1 MRLRLVDNM
10 GAAIA
15 FEHLNRHRAKF
26 RKWHLSAWPTFPLRL
41 NMTLPT
47 VDRYQRGKDHD
58 PKDENLSLGRVDKLF
73 LPTHSVFSTQVEATK
88 RLRSLVIRTLPIP
101 TDTSCLS
108 PGLKGRLF
116 GNSRSHKINKAARS
130 RGQSSA
136 TLGCEAPLNP
146 QSWLTPRL
154 CSTLLYMA
162 DRIAYKAVT
171 RGIAVSVEPTYLEAD
186 SSPSNSQY
194 LWAYR
199 VIIENQGRD
208 TVQLLSR
215 HWMITNARGELTE
228 VKGPGVI
235 GKQPFLKPGESHAY
249 TSGTPLNTP
258 SGMMGGS
265 YEMESDSGE
274 RFNVEIPTFSLDSPD
289 QSVLLH

>member
-1 MRLRLVDNM
+1 
-10 GAAIA
+10 
-15 FEHLNRHRAKF
+15 
-26 RKWHLSAWPTFPLRL
+26 
-41 NMTLPT
+41 
-47 VDRYQRGKDHD
+47 
-58 PKDENLSLGRVDKLF
+58 
-73 LPTHSVFSTQVEATK
+73 
-88 RLRSLVIRTLPIP
+88 
-101 TDTSCLS
+101 
-108 PGLKGRLF
+108 
-116 GNSRSHKINKAARS
+116 
-130 RGQSSA
+130 
-136 TLGCEAPLNP
+136 
-146 QSWLTPRL
+146 
-154 CSTLLYMA
+154 MA
-162 DRIAYKAVT
+162 NRIAYKAVT

-199 VIIENQGRD
+199 VIIENQGRE

-228 VKGPGVI
+228 IKGAGVI
-235 GKQPFLKPGESHAY
+235 GEQPVLKPGESHAY